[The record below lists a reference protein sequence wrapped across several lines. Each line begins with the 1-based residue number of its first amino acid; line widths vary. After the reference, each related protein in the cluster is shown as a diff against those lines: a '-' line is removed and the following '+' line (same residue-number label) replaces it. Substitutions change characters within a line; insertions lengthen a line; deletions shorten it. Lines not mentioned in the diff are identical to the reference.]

1 MSMIHQISFT
11 IYEIVNMMMPLAY
24 VFGFIFVLSLVVI
37 VHEGGHFCAARW
49 CGVRVTD
56 FSLGFGREL
65 WGRTDKKG
73 TRWKVCALPLGGYVK
88 MLGDEDAAGAK
99 SSADTVP
106 PDMRPFT
113 FMAQKLWKR
122 AIIIFAGP
130 AMNYVFA
137 VFVLTGVLFFAG
149 TSEWAP
155 IVDKVLDDSAAQE
168 VGLQPGD
175 RIVNIN
181 GQDIKTFPEVQRI
194 VRVTEF
200 GKSLQIRFERNGQ
213 LMEVTAMPHYM
224 DGYDYPMLGYSV
236 RREFS
241 EPQDVGLIE
250 AFQRSVKDVCMMT
263 TDSLTYLWQ
272 VLTQHRPA
280 KEMRGPLG
288 IAEASGDAMR
298 GGFLSLIVFIANIS
312 VAIGL
317 MNLLP
322 IPLLDG
328 GHLTLYAIEAVC
340 RRPLTEKLQNALMW
354 VGFSILMGIVGY
366 TFFLDIPR
374 LVQRIFG

>member
-1 MSMIHQISFT
+1 
-11 IYEIVNMMMPLAY
+11 
-24 VFGFIFVLSLVVI
+24 
-37 VHEGGHFCAARW
+37 
-49 CGVRVTD
+49 
-56 FSLGFGREL
+56 
-65 WGRTDKKG
+65 
-73 TRWKVCALPLGGYVK
+73 
-88 MLGDEDAAGAK
+88 
-99 SSADTVP
+99 
-106 PDMRPFT
+106 
-113 FMAQKLWKR
+113 
-122 AIIIFAGP
+122 
-130 AMNYVFA
+130 
-137 VFVLTGVLFFAG
+137 
-149 TSEWAP
+149 
-155 IVDKVLDDSAAQE
+155 
-168 VGLQPGD
+168 
-175 RIVNIN
+175 
-181 GQDIKTFPEVQRI
+181 
-194 VRVTEF
+194 
-200 GKSLQIRFERNGQ
+200 
-213 LMEVTAMPHYM
+213 
-224 DGYDYPMLGYSV
+224 
-236 RREFS
+236 
-241 EPQDVGLIE
+241 
-250 AFQRSVKDVCMMT
+250 MT

-328 GHLTLYAIEAVC
+328 GHLTLYAIEAVR